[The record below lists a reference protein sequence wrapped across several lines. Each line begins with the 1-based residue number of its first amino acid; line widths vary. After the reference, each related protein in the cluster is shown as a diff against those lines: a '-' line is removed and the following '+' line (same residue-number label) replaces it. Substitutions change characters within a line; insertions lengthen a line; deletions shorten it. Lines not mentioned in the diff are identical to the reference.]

1 MMMKKALSLLL
12 LLSPL
17 VSAYTGGQTY
27 IVYDF
32 THNRIL
38 ESKNPN
44 HVRPIASVTKLM
56 TANVFLENNKKKNC
70 TAAIT
75 EADTDHI
82 KGTYT
87 TLPRN
92 KPIACDELLKA
103 MLVQSDNYA
112 AHALSRAAG
121 MSRAQFIQKMNQKA
135 KQLGMHSTHFSDSSG
150 LSSQNVS
157 SVADLV
163 KLSRHSLQKQALRDL
178 SNTRATLIKA
188 GNKHIYMHN
197 TNALVRDEIFDAAL
211 NKTGYTREAGFN
223 LVFINKHRC
232 RNGLV
237 GVISLNNQSA
247 AARSQ
252 FTKQKLM
259 QYGCAALS

>member
-1 MMMKKALSLLL
+1 MFKTLLL
-12 LLSPL
+12 TAGLLPL
-17 VSAYTGGQTY
+17 FATAYTGQSY
-27 IVYDF
+27 VVYDF
-32 THNRIL
+32 SQNRVL
-38 ESKNPN
+38 ESHQANQIK
-44 HVRPIASVTKLM
+44 PIASVTKLM
-56 TANVFLENNKKKNC
+56 TANIFLEHNTDKHC

-75 EADTDHI
+75 AADTDFI

-87 TLPRN
+87 HLPKN
-92 KPIACDELLKA
+92 KPIACQELLKA

-135 KQLGMHSTHFSDSSG
+135 KQLGMHSTHFKDSSG
-150 LSSQNVS
+150 LSSENVS

-163 KLSRHSLQKQALRDL
+163 KLSRYSLQKQAIREL
-178 SNTRATLIKA
+178 SNTRATLVKA
-188 GNKHIYMHN
+188 GNRHIYMHN
-197 TNALVRDEIFDAAL
+197 TNALVRNEIFDAAL
-211 NKTGYTREAGFN
+211 NKTGYTKEAGYN

-232 RNGLV
+232 RNGLI

-247 AARSQ
+247 GFRSN

-259 QYGCAALS
+259 QYGCTTIG